1 MQRVR
6 AKLEWFKTVILP
18 QEAALRGR
26 LRRILP
32 STHELED
39 MVAEVLARAYATE
52 NWENVTTGRAYLF
65 TIARNLV
72 IDTARRN
79 KVVSF
84 ETIADL
90 ELLGGENNI
99 EAQLHAREAL
109 RQVSPRQ
116 SLVEARVV
124 LDALGGAGGKIE
136 TPIAEIVH
144 ANRLGGAGEQ
154 PSFPDASYDFCAS
167 ALLRAS
173 SAISAFSRATLSAR
187 EAVERSRSGPTGVLL
202 VAAGG
207 CAVFCLMRYRRECA
221 VNRR

>member
-1 MQRVR
+1 VQRVR

-32 STHELED
+32 STHELDD
-39 MVAEVLARAYATE
+39 MVAEVMTRAYATE

-109 RQVSPRQ
+109 RQVETIVE
-116 SLVEARVV
+116 SLPPQCRRVFI
-124 LDALGGAGGKIE
+124 LRRIHEKSMLE
-136 TPIAEIVH
+136 IAEEMSLSVSTVEKHLAKAIAIVMR
-144 ANRLGGAGEQ
+144 AWAEREETDFERAGVGTNFKLREQGRDRGG
-154 PSFPDASYDFCAS
+154 
-167 ALLRAS
+167 
-173 SAISAFSRATLSAR
+173 SRA
-187 EAVERSRSGPTGVLL
+187 P
-202 VAAGG
+202 AGQ
-207 CAVFCLMRYRRECA
+207 A
-221 VNRR
+221 

>member
-32 STHELED
+32 STHELDD
-39 MVAEVLARAYATE
+39 MVAEVLTRAYATD

-90 ELLGGENNI
+90 ELLGGENSI

-109 RQVSPRQ
+109 RQVEAIVE
-116 SLVEARVV
+116 SLPPQCRRVFILRRIHEKSMLEIAEEMSLSVSTVEKHLAKAIAIVMRAWSEREETDFERAGVGTRFE
-124 LDALGGAGGKIE
+124 LRGKGRDRGAGRA
-136 TPIAEIVH
+136 P
-144 ANRLGGAGEQ
+144 
-154 PSFPDASYDFCAS
+154 ASQA
-167 ALLRAS
+167 
-173 SAISAFSRATLSAR
+173 
-187 EAVERSRSGPTGVLL
+187 
-202 VAAGG
+202 
-207 CAVFCLMRYRRECA
+207 
-221 VNRR
+221 

>member
-39 MVAEVLARAYATE
+39 MVAEVLTRAYATE

-79 KVVSF
+79 KIVSF

-90 ELLGGENNI
+90 ELLQGESNL
-99 EAQLHAREAL
+99 ETQLHAREAL
-109 RQVSPRQ
+109 RQVQAIVDTLPVQCKRVFILRRIHEKSMFEIAEEM
-116 SLVEARVV
+116 SLSVSTVEKHLAKAVAIVMRAWAEREET
-124 LDALGGAGGKIE
+124 DFERAGGGTRFK
-136 TPIAEIVH
+136 
-144 ANRLGGAGEQ
+144 
-154 PSFPDASYDFCAS
+154 
-167 ALLRAS
+167 LRGQG
-173 SAISAFSRATLSAR
+173 RD
-187 EAVERSRSGPTGVLL
+187 RSRSSAP
-202 VAAGG
+202 AGQ
-207 CAVFCLMRYRRECA
+207 A
-221 VNRR
+221 

>member
-1 MQRVR
+1 MGVGVQEIR
-6 AKLEWFKTVILP
+6 AKLDWFKTVILP

-39 MVAEVLARAYATE
+39 MVAEVLTRAYATE

-90 ELLGGENNI
+90 ELLQGDHNV

-109 RQVSPRQ
+109 RQVQ
-116 SLVEARVV
+116 TIVDSLPIQCRRVFILRRVHEKSMLEIADEMSLSVSTVEKHLAKAIGIVMRAWAEREET
-124 LDALGGAGGKIE
+124 DFERAGVGIRFKLRGQGRDRG
-136 TPIAEIVH
+136 TGRAP
-144 ANRLGGAGEQ
+144 AG
-154 PSFPDASYDFCAS
+154 PA
-167 ALLRAS
+167 
-173 SAISAFSRATLSAR
+173 
-187 EAVERSRSGPTGVLL
+187 
-202 VAAGG
+202 
-207 CAVFCLMRYRRECA
+207 
-221 VNRR
+221 

>member
-32 STHELED
+32 STHELDD
-39 MVAEVLARAYATE
+39 MVAEVMTRAYATE

-109 RQVSPRQ
+109 RQVETIVE
-116 SLVEARVV
+116 SLPPQCRRVFI
-124 LDALGGAGGKIE
+124 LRRIHEKSMLE
-136 TPIAEIVH
+136 IAEEMSLSVSTVEKHLAKAIAIVMR
-144 ANRLGGAGEQ
+144 AWAEREETDFERAGVGTNFKLREQGRDRGG
-154 PSFPDASYDFCAS
+154 
-167 ALLRAS
+167 
-173 SAISAFSRATLSAR
+173 SRA
-187 EAVERSRSGPTGVLL
+187 P
-202 VAAGG
+202 AGQ
-207 CAVFCLMRYRRECA
+207 A
-221 VNRR
+221 

>member
-39 MVAEVLARAYATE
+39 MVAEVLARAYATD

-109 RQVSPRQ
+109 RQVETIVESLPPQCRRVFILRRVHEKSMLEIADEMSLSVSTVEKHLAKAIAIVMRAWACLLYTSPSPRD
-116 SLVEARVV
+116 S
-124 LDALGGAGGKIE
+124 
-136 TPIAEIVH
+136 
-144 ANRLGGAGEQ
+144 
-154 PSFPDASYDFCAS
+154 
-167 ALLRAS
+167 
-173 SAISAFSRATLSAR
+173 
-187 EAVERSRSGPTGVLL
+187 
-202 VAAGG
+202 
-207 CAVFCLMRYRRECA
+207 
-221 VNRR
+221 

>member
-1 MQRVR
+1 M
-6 AKLEWFKTVILP
+6 EWFKTVILP

-32 STHELED
+32 ANQELED

-90 ELLGGENNI
+90 ELLQGDNNV

-109 RQVSPRQ
+109 RQVETIVD
-116 SLVEARVV
+116 SLPTHCRRV
-124 LDALGGAGGKIE
+124 LIRSRTHATSML
-136 TPIAEIVH
+136 EI
-144 ANRLGGAGEQ
+144 
-154 PSFPDASYDFCAS
+154 
-167 ALLRAS
+167 
-173 SAISAFSRATLSAR
+173 
-187 EAVERSRSGPTGVLL
+187 AVERSNRKTIVWENGVSVRVDLGGP
-202 VAAGG
+202 
-207 CAVFCLMRYRRECA
+207 
-221 VNRR
+221 

>member
-1 MQRVR
+1 
-6 AKLEWFKTVILP
+6 VILP

-90 ELLGGENNI
+90 ELLGGENTI

-109 RQVSPRQ
+109 RQVEAIVD
-116 SLVEARVV
+116 SLPTQCRRVFI
-124 LDALGGAGGKIE
+124 LRRIHEKSMLE
-136 TPIAEIVH
+136 IAEEMSLSVSTVEKRH
-144 ANRLGGAGEQ
+144 SYAGLG
-154 PSFPDASYDFCAS
+154 
-167 ALLRAS
+167 R
-173 SAISAFSRATLSAR
+173 T
-187 EAVERSRSGPTGVLL
+187 
-202 VAAGG
+202 
-207 CAVFCLMRYRRECA
+207 
-221 VNRR
+221 

>member
-6 AKLEWFKTVILP
+6 AQLEWFKTVILP

-32 STHELED
+32 STHELDD
-39 MVAEVLARAYATE
+39 MVAEVMTRAYATE

-109 RQVSPRQ
+109 RQVETIVE
-116 SLVEARVV
+116 SLPPQCRRVFI
-124 LDALGGAGGKIE
+124 LRRIHEKSMLE
-136 TPIAEIVH
+136 IAEEMSLSVSTVEKHLAKAIAIVMR
-144 ANRLGGAGEQ
+144 AWAEREETDFERAGVGTNFKLREQGRDRGG
-154 PSFPDASYDFCAS
+154 
-167 ALLRAS
+167 
-173 SAISAFSRATLSAR
+173 SRA
-187 EAVERSRSGPTGVLL
+187 P
-202 VAAGG
+202 AGQ
-207 CAVFCLMRYRRECA
+207 A
-221 VNRR
+221 

>member
-1 MQRVR
+1 MHRVR
-6 AKLEWFKTVILP
+6 AKLDWFKTVILP

-39 MVAEVLARAYATE
+39 MVAEVLARAYATA

-65 TIARNLV
+65 TIARNLI

-90 ELLGGENNI
+90 ELLQGDNNI

-109 RQVSPRQ
+109 RQVEAIVE
-116 SLVEARVV
+116 SLPAQCRRVFILRRIHERSMIEIAAEMSLSVSTVEKHLAKAIAIVMRAWAEREETDFERANVGAKV
-124 LDALGGAGGKIE
+124 KQRGRDRGGS
-136 TPIAEIVH
+136 
-144 ANRLGGAGEQ
+144 R
-154 PSFPDASYDFCAS
+154 AS
-167 ALLRAS
+167 AGKAQQ
-173 SAISAFSRATLSAR
+173 
-187 EAVERSRSGPTGVLL
+187 RSDS
-202 VAAGG
+202 
-207 CAVFCLMRYRRECA
+207 
-221 VNRR
+221 

>member
-1 MQRVR
+1 VHRVR
-6 AKLEWFKTVILP
+6 AKLDWFKTVILP

-72 IDTARRN
+72 IDAARRN

-90 ELLGGENNI
+90 ELLQADNNV

-109 RQVSPRQ
+109 RQVEVIVD
-116 SLVEARVV
+116 SLPTQCRRVFILRRV
-124 LDALGGAGGKIE
+124 HEKSMLE
-136 TPIAEIVH
+136 IAEEMGLSVSTVEKHLAKAVAIVMR
-144 ANRLGGAGEQ
+144 AWAEREETDFERAGVGTRVGMQ
-154 PSFPDASYDFCAS
+154 GRD
-167 ALLRAS
+167 
-173 SAISAFSRATLSAR
+173 
-187 EAVERSRSGPTGVLL
+187 RSGSRTP
-202 VAAGG
+202 AGQ
-207 CAVFCLMRYRRECA
+207 A
-221 VNRR
+221 

>member
-1 MQRVR
+1 MHQIR

-32 STHELED
+32 STHELDD
-39 MVAEVLARAYATE
+39 MVAEVMARAYATD

-90 ELLGGENNI
+90 ELLQGENNA

-109 RQVSPRQ
+109 RQ
-116 SLVEARVV
+116 
-124 LDALGGAGGKIE
+124 IE
-136 TPIAEIVH
+136 TIVESLPTQCRRVFILRRIHERSMQEIAAEMALSVSTVEKHLAKAIALVMR
-144 ANRLGGAGEQ
+144 AWAEREETDFERAGVGTRVKLQQPGRDRGA
-154 PSFPDASYDFCAS
+154 
-167 ALLRAS
+167 
-173 SAISAFSRATLSAR
+173 SRA
-187 EAVERSRSGPTGVLL
+187 P
-202 VAAGG
+202 AGQ
-207 CAVFCLMRYRRECA
+207 A
-221 VNRR
+221 